1 MLVNERNVPGIPS
14 TPLKVNK
21 EVVLGYYQRNRKPV
35 RMVVEYYIDRMAQV
49 DMVVNTNLE
58 LHKMPFVV
66 GVSNEDISRAQSLV
80 NKILNNEIAVFV
92 NMEDL
97 NMVKALVTNTPY
109 IIDKLYAFRNNLES
123 ELLTYLGV
131 DNSQIDVDKLAV
143 DQINANNQLI
153 NSNAKG
159 YEKQLTKFCKKIKE
173 VLGYDIN
180 VKTTTEPVQ
189 SVHQTMDKSK
199 SNMEDKNETG
209 GTL

>member
-21 EVVLGYYQRNRKPV
+21 EVVLGYYQRNHKPV

-173 VLGYDIN
+173 VLGYDIS